1 MSSTNRPE
9 GSAPSIRQ
17 RIQRRL
23 VPLILLAGVV
33 TAALLLLITIDEVDE
48 AILNNQNNLNHA
60 AAQMYGTELDLSG
73 LPALE
78 AIEELRNPEF
88 LLMIQGADGGMVH
101 QSHPQLPL
109 PVAAQDGPFEWQGW
123 RLFQTHTRDGR
134 VIISGVKQEERDEM
148 ILEMVLSAVLPM
160 LVVLGTLLLSA
171 LWFVQAGL
179 RPLQHLS
186 EALRN
191 RAPQALTP
199 LESAGQPADL
209 VPIVR
214 ALNGLFARVRQFV
227 QRERKFIDDAAHEL
241 RTPLT
246 IIKAQVQAIDPA
258 ELSPENRTRLDHVV
272 AGVNRAEALGTGLL
286 QQARAEQPSGQ
297 GQAVDARA
305 VVQQVLND
313 LEVLHGAP
321 MTQAVLSTQDAPPIW
336 ATPEDL
342 RVILRNLLDNAARHG
357 GPAGTPAQLR
367 IEITTEGT
375 QTLIAIE
382 DDGPGIPQDHRA
394 QVFERFWRAG
404 QTEGSGLGLSIA
416 HTLARRNGLTL
427 NVTEGVHLGG
437 ARFELRGRT
446 AAE

>member
-1 MSSTNRPE
+1 
-9 GSAPSIRQ
+9 
-17 RIQRRL
+17 
-23 VPLILLAGVV
+23 
-33 TAALLLLITIDEVDE
+33 
-48 AILNNQNNLNHA
+48 
-60 AAQMYGTELDLSG
+60 
-73 LPALE
+73 
-78 AIEELRNPEF
+78 
-88 LLMIQGADGGMVH
+88 
-101 QSHPQLPL
+101 
-109 PVAAQDGPFEWQGW
+109 
-123 RLFQTHTRDGR
+123 
-134 VIISGVKQEERDEM
+134 SGVKQEERDEM

-321 MTQAVLSTQDAPPIW
+321 MTQ
-336 ATPEDL
+336 
-342 RVILRNLLDNAARHG
+342 
-357 GPAGTPAQLR
+357 
-367 IEITTEGT
+367 
-375 QTLIAIE
+375 
-382 DDGPGIPQDHRA
+382 
-394 QVFERFWRAG
+394 
-404 QTEGSGLGLSIA
+404 
-416 HTLARRNGLTL
+416 
-427 NVTEGVHLGG
+427 
-437 ARFELRGRT
+437 
-446 AAE
+446 